1 MTANGLID
9 FKKQN
14 NEKANKRTE
23 SKHKIANNHLDLYY
37 LVFHYVTY
45 NLIYMSAAI
54 ATLLYSTTISGIMD
68 KRYFINIKILFP
80 LLMFIWNEM
89 DSAQAT
95 QGESKEYF
103 TTIAANLAI

>member
-45 NLIYMSAAI
+45 NLIYM
-54 ATLLYSTTISGIMD
+54 YSTTISGIMD